1 MLNMRT
7 LISFFLSG
15 FEVHRVKIAN
25 IARTSSKIKT
35 PCFIFYLCAVLLRGT
50 HESVLRYDDVVTA
63 IEMVDRCRS
72 LLFSLEAPLLRSIDR
87 FPRMHFVYLD
97 NLLLLLF
104 FRCLLVVQHNIA
116 TMKITLL
123 SMTVIGMQ
131 RIVANG
137 SNHIDANE
145 KMQIQKSC
153 TNKRHNELY
162 DIADELEKLSTSGE
176 FQFQEFKSL
185 FFTLYGQI

>member
-1 MLNMRT
+1 MRT
-7 LISFFLSG
+7 LISFFLAG

-25 IARTSSKIKT
+25 IARTSTKIKT

-50 HESVLRYDDVVTA
+50 HESVLRYDDVVIA
-63 IEMVDRCRS
+63 IEIVDRCRS

-97 NLLLLLF
+97 NLLLLVF
-104 FRCLLVVQHNIA
+104 FRCSLVYVQHNIA

-123 SMTVIGMQ
+123 SMIVIGMQ

-145 KMQIQKSC
+145 
-153 TNKRHNELY
+153 NK
-162 DIADELEKLSTSGE
+162 K
-176 FQFQEFKSL
+176 FKKVAPMKGTVNCMISL
-185 FFTLYGQI
+185 MNWKIFD